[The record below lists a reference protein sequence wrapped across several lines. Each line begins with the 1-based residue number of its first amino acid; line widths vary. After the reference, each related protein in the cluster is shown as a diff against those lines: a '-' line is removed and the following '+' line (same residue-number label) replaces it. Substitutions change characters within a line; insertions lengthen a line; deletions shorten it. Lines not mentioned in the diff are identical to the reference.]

1 MNVREALLEGAARL
15 AGKSATPNLDAELIL
30 CWLLDWDRIQTILK
44 ADAVLQTDD
53 EIRYSELIE
62 ERRAG
67 KPVQYITGRQE
78 FMGMVFCVDG
88 RVLIPR
94 PDTEILVEAVLERL
108 KGVAGARVL
117 DLCTGSG
124 AIAVSLARHLPKA
137 ETIGTDLSEEALD
150 VAREN
155 GRRLVPGAGLRWLQG
170 DLYDALGS
178 DTGLFDAIV
187 SNPPYIA
194 REVIETLEPN
204 VRDYEPYGALDGG
217 ETGLDFYPRL
227 VAGAGERLAAGGLLA
242 LEIGWDQGEAVC
254 GLLKRDGRFEQVEL
268 LKDLAGRDRVVLGVR
283 RQGLRAQL

>member
-1 MNVREALLEGAARL
+1 LKVREALLEGAARL

-30 CWLLDWDRIQTILK
+30 CWLRDWDRIQTILK
-44 ADAVLQTDD
+44 ADEVLQPDD

-67 KPVQYITGRQE
+67 RPVQYITGRQE
-78 FMGMVFCVDG
+78 FMGMLFCVDS

-94 PDTEILVEAVLERL
+94 PDTENLVEAVLERL
-108 KGVAGARVL
+108 KGVVGARVL

-124 AIAVSLARHLPKA
+124 AIAVSLARYLEGA
-137 ETIGTDLSEEALD
+137 EVIGTDLSGEALE

-155 GRRLVPGAGLRWLQG
+155 GNRLVPGANLRWLQG

-178 DTGLFDAIV
+178 EAGLFDAIV

-217 ETGLDFYPRL
+217 ETGLDFYPLL
-227 VAGAGERLAAGGLLA
+227 VAGAGDRLAPGGLLA
-242 LEIGWDQGEAVC
+242 LEIGWDQGAAVC
-254 GLLKRDGRFEQVEL
+254 ALLEEDGRFQEVEL
-268 LKDLAGRDRVVLGVR
+268 LKDLAGRDRVVCGKRRAVSGVR
-283 RQGLRAQL
+283 